1 MRCPVRVLWA
11 LLVLVFVFGMSVSG
25 CGEPKPLDNSKFD
38 KAAYDVNA
46 GGKALSE
53 DKTVTQ

>member
-1 MRCPVRVLWA
+1 MRVLWA

-38 KAAYDVNA
+38 KAAYDDVNA